1 MHQYLKS
8 IGFGDIESKSQLYK
22 ILAQVEKEYT
32 HHQLILEDEEMDYC
46 EFQKEY
52 GAGIGIALFGDMDI
66 LSNFKREYYFPY
78 FLGTGITSYA
88 DVAIERRSDREEF
101 VGVCEDSRIAINLI
115 FHVQNTIEYLKELQ
129 LSRSNGVKYSSVTL
143 SALANEGMIL
153 LPVLKDHKQK
163 KKQEEEVTNRMRLV
177 NAAKAG
183 DPIAIESLTLDD
195 IDTYSKVSRRLV
207 TEDIFSIVDTSI
219 MPYGIECDKYSILG
233 TIMDLTT
240 IENELTEEDLYI
252 MNLEVNNLRF
262 DLCVPVSRVVGEPAV
277 GRRFKGNVWLQGKI
291 NFK

>member
-32 HHQLILEDEEMDYC
+32 HHQLILEDEQMDYC

-129 LSRSNGVKYSSVTL
+129 LSGSNGVKYSSVTL

>member
-129 LSRSNGVKYSSVTL
+129 LSGSNGVKYSSVTL